1 MAIMDYSFIQFR
13 FINEDAP
20 EKEDDVLEI
29 KRNSEEFIWVYREHK
44 QKTAQYT
51 EYKDGAA
58 TLQALEGFLHLLSW
72 DTDPYEAI
80 QVIAPGFPMVMLGL
94 KDIAQSWA
102 VLRPFLER
110 IFENWPLNIL
120 PEDLEDLDDDQ
131 ANPALEADCCDV
143 KPRDV
148 LSTNDEDEED
158 EEDDENDDYGDED
171 GEGYAKV
178 EEGEIVED
186 DDKTDPDMPPLV
198 APDDDLSDEALLR
211 LKRRLWVERVK
222 REWGGEGSPWTN
234 PLPRSPEGEDMRQPS
249 WLEAAEERQ
258 RTEPITVR
266 RVTMTPNGPRT
277 HLRFV

>member
-1 MAIMDYSFIQFR
+1 MASMDYSFIQFR
-13 FINEDAP
+13 FINEDSTDRD
-20 EKEDDVLEI
+20 DDVLEI
-29 KRNSEEFIWVYREHK
+29 KRNSEEFIWIYREHK

-80 QVIAPGFPMVMLGL
+80 QVIAPGFPMVMLGV
-94 KDIAQSWA
+94 KEIAQSWA

-131 ANPALEADCCDV
+131 ANPALDAGCCDEEGCGCEEEE
-143 KPRDV
+143 
-148 LSTNDEDEED
+148 DEDEGE
-158 EEDDENDDYGDED
+158 DDYGDED

-222 REWGGEGSPWTN
+222 REWGGEGSLWTN
-234 PLPRSPEGEDMRQPS
+234 PLPRSPDESS
-249 WLEAAEERQ
+249 WLDAAEERQ